1 MEKNYIE
8 NVGDNTK
15 IISGIFNN
23 SITDD
28 DNIINLNLKDDVTIG
43 DNSNTGSINTL
54 QNNDNTVNSEPN
66 NAAIIE
72 NSNITNLI
80 EPIKN
85 IVSINTIYLEYNNIK
100 KKLYDVYAA
109 YIRNKKTKSSTNSR
123 NYTVPAF
130 ISNTNVV
137 ILLEQL
143 EQLEK
148 LNLMLSNNDLLNT
161 LVDDRKNLKLF
172 ILLTYDIYTII
183 EILKYINTNLPKENS
198 FDVYKKI
205 LKKITDLDIISKITN
220 LRETI
225 LKKMF
230 NAEYSYNIEFL
241 NIEYNNIITILDNF
255 NTNTDNYDP
264 NNTLLDQN
272 KIIELFKSI
281 IKIYPEL
288 FYKLQYLNYNV
299 INRKKPLDT
308 FQIKKY
314 EDYMYGLYN
323 GAIMFHTKI
332 NNIVTNMENFIKIPN
347 TEYISTYI
355 FIKEK
360 LSILNKYF
368 KEYTS
373 PDIFKIETSLFD
385 AVNKRNID
393 YIGGMLKNI

>member
-109 YIRNKKTKSSTNSR
+109 YIRNKKTKSSTNSI

-137 ILLEQL
+137 ILLEQF

-172 ILLTYDIYTII
+172 IL
-183 EILKYINTNLPKENS
+183 
-198 FDVYKKI
+198 
-205 LKKITDLDIISKITN
+205 
-220 LRETI
+220 
-225 LKKMF
+225 
-230 NAEYSYNIEFL
+230 
-241 NIEYNNIITILDNF
+241 
-255 NTNTDNYDP
+255 
-264 NNTLLDQN
+264 
-272 KIIELFKSI
+272 
-281 IKIYPEL
+281 
-288 FYKLQYLNYNV
+288 
-299 INRKKPLDT
+299 
-308 FQIKKY
+308 
-314 EDYMYGLYN
+314 
-323 GAIMFHTKI
+323 
-332 NNIVTNMENFIKIPN
+332 
-347 TEYISTYI
+347 
-355 FIKEK
+355 
-360 LSILNKYF
+360 
-368 KEYTS
+368 
-373 PDIFKIETSLFD
+373 
-385 AVNKRNID
+385 
-393 YIGGMLKNI
+393 

>member
-148 LNLMLSNNDLLNT
+148 LNLMLSNNDLLNN

-373 PDIFKIETSLFD
+373 PYNIIKIKILYTLIF
-385 AVNKRNID
+385 NII
-393 YIGGMLKNI
+393 YIIL